1 MYPTLFNTIEQSI
14 NKVFISEERKEL
26 LQPLIYYIQGKVTS
40 KEPVQLNFICTHNSR
55 RSHLA
60 QIWAEVALNYFSIPS
75 IMCYSGGTEETALY
89 PTIILVLKE
98 QGFIID
104 IISSGANPIYVI
116 KYQDNYRSIIGFSK
130 RFDSPF
136 NPKSDYVA
144 VMTCSQ
150 ADEGCPYIAGANLR
164 LPIMYEDPKI
174 SDGTEEQMKV
184 YRDRSLEIGAEMFYV
199 MSQIK
204 K

>member
-1 MYPTLFNTIEQSI
+1 
-14 NKVFISEERKEL
+14 
-26 LQPLIYYIQGKVTS
+26 
-40 KEPVQLNFICTHNSR
+40 
-55 RSHLA
+55 
-60 QIWAEVALNYFSIPS
+60 
-75 IMCYSGGTEETALY
+75 
-89 PTIILVLKE
+89 
-98 QGFIID
+98 
-104 IISSGANPIYVI
+104 
-116 KYQDNYRSIIGFSK
+116 
-130 RFDSPF
+130 
-136 NPKSDYVA
+136 
-144 VMTCSQ
+144 MTCSQ